1 MIMLIT
7 YPMIFLTIV
16 FLFYLAYEDLRTR
29 EIDTLL
35 VYILSGV
42 GVAYNLCLGIAY
54 GFWKPYLL
62 QLVVAIVFF
71 LVIYALGKLTIYAYI
86 GEGDLLALL
95 MISATSGYS
104 LLLSEFV
111 FLLALIFVLFMP
123 LIFLVVN
130 ILKGNFPDK
139 VLNEKFWFMLLG
151 VPVKI
156 SKLSFFVTPLQ
167 KFVLRN
173 GKLKS
178 ETVIRPDCNPEKQIQ
193 EIKELLPRTSKIK
206 KVWVSPLMPFV
217 LEILIAYILVL
228 FLLSFNKL
236 AFLGSFAGFFV

>member
-16 FLFYLAYEDLRTR
+16 FLFYLAYEDLRAR
-29 EIDTLL
+29 EIDSLL

-42 GVAYNLCLGIAY
+42 GIVYNLCLGIAN

-62 QLVVAIVFF
+62 QLVIAIVFF
-71 LVIYALGKLTIYAYI
+71 LIVYALGKLTIYAYI
-86 GEGDLLALL
+86 GEGDLLVLL

-111 FLLALIFVLFMP
+111 FLLALIFMLFMP
-123 LIFLVVN
+123 VIFLVFN

-139 VLNEKFWFMLLG
+139 ASNEKFWFMLLG

-156 SKLSFFVTPLQ
+156 PKLSFFVTPLQ
-167 KFVLRN
+167 KFVLRK

-193 EIKELLPRTSKIK
+193 EIKGLPYASKIK
-206 KVWVSPLMPFV
+206 KVWVSPLMPFI

-228 FLLSFNKL
+228 FLLSFDKL